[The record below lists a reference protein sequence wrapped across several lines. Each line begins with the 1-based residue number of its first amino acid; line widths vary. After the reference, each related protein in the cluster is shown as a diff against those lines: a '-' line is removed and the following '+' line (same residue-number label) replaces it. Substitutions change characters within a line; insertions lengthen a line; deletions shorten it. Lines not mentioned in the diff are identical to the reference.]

1 MKCINLKAPAF
12 KAKMKKYKAS
22 AGNLEFHIQKWQLDT
37 GQVWDT
43 DTDATVEAYLDNVYK
58 LSSQNIFDNY
68 KQYQTAKELWDKVN
82 DYLMFQTEQEA
93 LDVYEEMVDAFGA
106 EHVIKYLD
114 DTNHFIVKIA
124 EPLYDNKSATDNIGT
139 FSRENDNI
147 YYQKSLAEELQK
159 LRTYNRPIGQAGSA
173 KKQKEAMRKTG
184 ADPVLIN
191 LVLSLLEKN
200 PSLGVLTPVEIL
212 QTTSK
217 AQNQDIAAD
226 YYKYIQ
232 QPINRALEEHLIQYL
247 AKYGIEVKEDSPL
260 LKKHGVTGAYD
271 IINKIIHI
279 AKEGDRNA
287 LTLTEEFAHAFVEL
301 MGVVPNTTGRGI
313 NKKITPDVNSPHN
326 YDISYLM
333 EEVVKTKI
341 YDQVYEQYK
350 DTYVTKDG
358 NPDVEKIKKEAVG
371 QALAVAIQNNWVAK
385 TETEQTFWDKLKA
398 WFQSIINYFKDA
410 EYINFETLLN
420 KIADEI
426 INNDTSRLQRV
437 DSKNYQL
444 LKYTDTIVNQNKKD
458 NGKALSFM
466 RYFTGLGNIITGSL
480 SYRLQGE
487 VYRGALDS
495 LHDIDMIV
503 PQSAHGIDLTSD
515 EITELRHTIW
525 DRHQSGVKEHT
536 ELFKQFKYFDKIL
549 KQYPK
554 LKLGSMF
561 PSSDKSYYTING
573 VYSENPQLSERFLLL
588 TGSYSDRLNQFTEE
602 ERSQIYLFD
611 FFLKPN
617 DNDVLG
623 AVQDSQYGLTLAPYA
638 TSIKEKQFNMGRA
651 KDIFDYQMWR
661 TYDEFKEQYIP
672 TIETLMFQKKQPKV
686 ELYQGKWT
694 RQEVEAQKDK
704 VFLFGDN
711 TNDRLQTHYIPKTT
725 QAVIRDLPNA
735 IGIDTKRNRGLEN
748 GWARFAANS
757 YEVSS
762 KGDKRFSALYA
773 TFAVGTV
780 LFGHDVSGRTIESV
794 YQHGIKQGDWVT
806 NNNSKTGAPKSKEI
820 IKGTT
825 EDASYYEG
833 YLPLW
838 QEWAKQNP
846 KLIQELKRNVG
857 TKTLTDRFAS
867 SRVSQARA
875 LSDIIGNSSYFTDA
889 DFDQFKTQVDKAIER
904 AINSGKTIV
913 IPADGIGTGK
923 AQLQTKAPKL
933 FNYLQQQLN
942 KLQSSQSTV
951 KINNDTDPQQQTSNA
966 IDEVMVQN
974 SEIVKRSDNFE
985 TDHTY
990 LVKQPNGTWKAADS
1004 SVTELYGKSTIDK
1017 DWGLVSSVIGTEIDN
1032 AVRTYFQD
1040 DVESYKDFE
1049 QYAKRHLPNLY
1060 KQGDDT
1066 LRHLWRNLVS
1076 LHTYILNEYGENC
1089 RIITDEFPL
1098 VANYTLN
1105 DKSGVVV
1112 GTMDMLVI
1120 DEEGNL
1126 HILDMKTTRSS
1137 QSFSKNTTKYQN
1149 QLTNYGLMLEASHH
1163 QLKGK
1168 VKSKHL
1174 IRFDVNYP
1182 NPKET
1187 SIELVDGKLIDTTTK
1202 ETIPITVSLHTQN
1215 DKITD
1220 DTLVP
1225 IANLKEGHKVV
1236 IESYNQLSKEEQEL
1250 IDETVGDVKQQIEQP
1265 HQQSERSKQ
1274 WDALNNTKLLTQS
1287 QIQFAANTAM
1297 NLVSYLVNELQKGTD
1312 WVSELFGIPVT
1323 NTAQGGVMGASRE
1336 YILNHPEKLT
1346 SLSKILDM
1354 VKELYFCPSE
1364 DMPDGIERQRL
1375 QLLYDN
1381 FDVLKEKGNNKL
1393 ILLEDYTVTLQKDNV
1408 TKEGVDEQLA
1418 EDLDSKIEEN
1428 QLERWQ
1434 IGERQISAKS
1444 SLSVEIR
1451 RMFENL
1457 PILDENG
1464 EQVVDDILGLP
1475 LFVDSHT
1482 AVNYILEWCKDCETI
1497 EEMEEILTAK
1507 NESGDFN
1514 WTSSILEAIKSEP
1527 FRSKFFTNFRKD
1539 WTQYSI
1545 ILMETDFETGKKKAV
1560 LHIINSNDAVTTMMK
1575 DIKAMYTGGLMSH
1588 IIKVV
1593 DENLDGRGKVNMTF
1607 VNNSKKIIDELIHK
1621 VKTTNK
1627 YGLTQSDITKL
1638 VNLLKEF
1645 GVVVQED
1652 ILKKAIS
1659 QDSKQRMSQNT
1670 VRMKILNNLNQIVT
1684 SMENNKDNMYYS
1696 PLLDNLKQEG
1706 IPEIGSN
1713 VYSNYKNIVSLF
1725 SQHLPNTIE
1734 SSAYQNGKMY
1744 YSFVTPSAMGS
1755 IIRNLK
1761 DALHNENKFDNYI
1774 QKYFG
1779 QYTFF
1784 NKDGKWL
1791 CPWLDEIVNGKGKD
1805 LLDHKVQ
1812 LAYNN
1817 IDYTELSELDYTVS
1831 LLNEYFA
1838 DQSNSK
1844 SKYAWY
1850 RVPILSNK
1858 PSSEFIKFKR
1868 YTGLRTQYQKEL
1880 TQGFQK
1886 IFNQELLRM
1895 KTVLEAAALGKEA
1908 PIKNFDISKKQREKH
1923 KALFDKIK
1931 TNLHENSY
1939 GITFDDLVKDGKLIF
1954 EESGASFKFLE
1965 IFNQEIINKTEVG
1978 KYILSVLNNEPTR
1991 SEELKRTF
1999 ATEFG
2004 RILTDS
2010 FNTMLDNAMKQ
2021 WEQLGLFEI
2030 ALDKNKQPYL
2040 KHLSRLSL
2048 SNTASLIKK
2057 LQAKDP
2063 SLKDPK
2069 NIEKLN
2075 EKIVETLK
2083 EEARPQLEEWL
2094 WNDTF
2099 ATINIIEIT
2108 ATDLA
2113 YYKNV
2118 EDFQKRYAQLHSP
2131 TNKLN
2136 TSATF
2141 TQNGRE
2147 IRYSADGLSRT
2158 MYIADN
2164 TVVSDMVASV
2174 ETIFDRKIEEAKRNG
2189 NKEQAKQLERLKSV
2203 IIDGKDGFK
2212 HINVADAQGYSSP
2225 TSYRKK
2231 LGMMGQWTDEME
2243 RAYEEIRNGNWNI
2256 ENFNVVWQPL
2266 KPFVYTKVHKNTDG
2280 LTLETMPVPSQH
2292 KNSEYLLLIAD
2303 AIISSDREIAK
2314 TNKLKGIFDFMEE
2327 SAYDDNGQYNGI
2339 GIDTIQFESAIKS
2352 GLSGVIDI
2360 NHATT
2365 AEEVKTI
2372 LQQHAQ
2378 ARKDVDEIYNENYVH
2393 TFEFSDYGIQ
2403 QPVPAHLQG
2412 QQLMGSQIRILSV
2425 SDIQNPNA
2433 LIDLSDK
2440 NGNQMTIGQARDEY
2454 MALVAENIRESYN
2467 DLIKELKLKGTR
2479 KQQNKALAQLLREA
2493 ILKDQRF
2500 GGDLLFA
2507 CELNK
2512 DGEFNIPLNDPIQSV
2527 RIQQLLNSII
2537 KSRINKQK
2545 IAGGPVVQT
2554 SMYGLDQDLSIR
2566 FKTKNNKLLDTY
2578 KEWCKKHNKKMNE
2591 ASAKAY
2597 KKYVS
2602 DEQGSLAYYEC
2613 LLPIP
2618 DSEMQKALTKTDG
2631 SLMSVEEALNAGIIS
2646 EECLEAIGYRIP
2658 TEDKYSMYPM
2668 KIVGFLP
2675 SSEEII
2681 MLPKEITL
2689 ITGSDKYHCF
2699 YQYNIKNH
2707 INCWKL

>member
-58 LSSQNIFDNY
+58 MASQNIFDNY
-68 KQYQTAKELWDKVN
+68 TQYQTAKELWDKVN
-82 DYLMFQTEQEA
+82 DYLMFEKEQEA
-93 LDVYEEMVDAFGA
+93 LDVYKEMVDAFGA
-106 EHVIKYLD
+106 EHVIKYRD
-114 DTNHFIVKIA
+114 DTNHWIVKIA
-124 EPLYDNKSATDNIGT
+124 EPLYDN
-139 FSRENDNI
+139 E
-147 YYQKSLAEELQK
+147 
-159 LRTYNRPIGQAGSA
+159 
-173 KKQKEAMRKTG
+173 KT
-184 ADPVLIN
+184 
-191 LVLSLLEKN
+191 
-200 PSLGVLTPVEIL
+200 T
-212 QTTSK
+212 
-217 AQNQDIAAD
+217 
-226 YYKYIQ
+226 
-232 QPINRALEEHLIQYL
+232 
-247 AKYGIEVKEDSPL
+247 
-260 LKKHGVTGAYD
+260 
-271 IINKIIHI
+271 
-279 AKEGDRNA
+279 
-287 LTLTEEFAHAFVEL
+287 
-301 MGVVPNTTGRGI
+301 
-313 NKKITPDVNSPHN
+313 
-326 YDISYLM
+326 
-333 EEVVKTKI
+333 
-341 YDQVYEQYK
+341 
-350 DTYVTKDG
+350 
-358 NPDVEKIKKEAVG
+358 
-371 QALAVAIQNNWVAK
+371 
-385 TETEQTFWDKLKA
+385 
-398 WFQSIINYFKDA
+398 
-410 EYINFETLLN
+410 
-420 KIADEI
+420 
-426 INNDTSRLQRV
+426 
-437 DSKNYQL
+437 
-444 LKYTDTIVNQNKKD
+444 
-458 NGKALSFM
+458 
-466 RYFTGLGNIITGSL
+466 
-480 SYRLQGE
+480 
-487 VYRGALDS
+487 
-495 LHDIDMIV
+495 
-503 PQSAHGIDLTSD
+503 
-515 EITELRHTIW
+515 
-525 DRHQSGVKEHT
+525 
-536 ELFKQFKYFDKIL
+536 
-549 KQYPK
+549 
-554 LKLGSMF
+554 
-561 PSSDKSYYTING
+561 
-573 VYSENPQLSERFLLL
+573 
-588 TGSYSDRLNQFTEE
+588 
-602 ERSQIYLFD
+602 
-611 FFLKPN
+611 
-617 DNDVLG
+617 
-623 AVQDSQYGLTLAPYA
+623 
-638 TSIKEKQFNMGRA
+638 
-651 KDIFDYQMWR
+651 
-661 TYDEFKEQYIP
+661 
-672 TIETLMFQKKQPKV
+672 ETLMFQSKQ
-686 ELYQGKWT
+686 
-694 RQEVEAQKDK
+694 
-704 VFLFGDN
+704 
-711 TNDRLQTHYIPKTT
+711 
-725 QAVIRDLPNA
+725 
-735 IGIDTKRNRGLEN
+735 
-748 GWARFAANS
+748 
-757 YEVSS
+757 
-762 KGDKRFSALYA
+762 
-773 TFAVGTV
+773 
-780 LFGHDVSGRTIESV
+780 
-794 YQHGIKQGDWVT
+794 
-806 NNNSKTGAPKSKEI
+806 
-820 IKGTT
+820 
-825 EDASYYEG
+825 
-833 YLPLW
+833 
-838 QEWAKQNP
+838 
-846 KLIQELKRNVG
+846 
-857 TKTLTDRFAS
+857 
-867 SRVSQARA
+867 
-875 LSDIIGNSSYFTDA
+875 
-889 DFDQFKTQVDKAIER
+889 KTQ
-904 AINSGKTIV
+904 
-913 IPADGIGTGK
+913 
-923 AQLQTKAPKL
+923 
-933 FNYLQQQLN
+933 
-942 KLQSSQSTV
+942 
-951 KINNDTDPQQQTSNA
+951 DPFEQTSKA

-974 SEIVKRSDNFE
+974 TEIVRRSDNFE

-990 LVKQPNGTWKAADS
+990 LVKQPDGTWKAAES
-1004 SVTELYGKSTIDK
+1004 SVTELYGKSAIDK

-1032 AVRTYFQD
+1032 AVRTYFD
-1040 DVESYKDFE
+1040 DDIESYKDFE
-1049 QYAKRHLPNLY
+1049 QYAKKHLPNLY

-1076 LHTYILNEYGENC
+1076 LHTHILNQYGENC

-1105 DKSGVVV
+1105 NKSGVVV

-1149 QLTNYGLMLEASHH
+1149 QLTNYGLMLEASHP

-1202 ETIPITVSLHTQN
+1202 KIIPITVSLHTKN
-1215 DKITD
+1215 DNITD

-1225 IANLKEGHKVV
+1225 IANLEESHKVV

-1250 IDETVGDVKQQIEQP
+1250 IDETIGDVKQQLEKP

-1297 NLVSYLVNELQKGTD
+1297 NLVSYVITQLQNGNKEITQY
-1312 WVSELFGIPVT
+1312 FGLPVT
-1323 NTAQGGVMGASRE
+1323 HTAKGGVMGASRD
-1336 YILNHPEKLT
+1336 YIIRHPQKAITLTKL
-1346 SLSKILDM
+1346 LDF
-1354 VKELYFCPSE
+1354 VKEIYFCPTE
-1364 DMPDGIERQRL
+1364 DMVGIERERL

-1393 ILLEDYTVTLQKDNV
+1393 ILLEDSTITLSKEIVQ
-1408 TKEGVDEQLA
+1408 EGVDDQLA

-1444 SLSVEIR
+1444 RLSVEIR

-1464 EQVVDDILGLP
+1464 EQIVDDLLGLP

-1497 EEMEEILTAK
+1497 EEMEKIITTK

-1527 FRSKFFTNFRKD
+1527 FRSKFFNNFRKD

-1560 LHIINSNDAVTTMMK
+1560 LHVINSNDAVTTMMK

-1588 IIKVV
+1588 IIKVT

-1607 VNNSKKIIDELIHK
+1607 VNNSKEVIDELIHK
-1621 VKTTNK
+1621 VKTANK

-1645 GVVVQED
+1645 GVIIQED
-1652 ILKKAIS
+1652 VLKNAIA
-1659 QDSKQRMSQNT
+1659 QDSKQRMVQNT
-1670 VRMKILNNLNQIVT
+1670 VRMKILNNLSQIIT
-1684 SMENNKDNMYYS
+1684 SMENNKDNTYYS

-1713 VYSNYKNIVSLF
+1713 VYSNYKNIVSVF

-1791 CPWLDEIVNGKGKD
+1791 CPWLDEIVNGKGKN

-1838 DQSNSK
+1838 DQSNLK

-1895 KTVLEAAALGKEA
+1895 KTVLEAAALDKEA
-1908 PIKNFDISKKQREKH
+1908 PIKNFDISKKQRDKY

-1978 KYILSVLNNEPTR
+1978 KYILSVLNNEQTR
-1991 SEELKRTF
+1991 PEELKRTF
-1999 ATEFG
+1999 STEFG
-2004 RILTDS
+2004 RILTDH
-2010 FNTMLDNAMKQ
+2010 FTTMLDNAMEQ
-2021 WEQLGLFEI
+2021 WEQLGLFEV

-2040 KHLSRLSL
+2040 KHLSRLTL

-2057 LQAKDP
+2057 LQAKDS

-2164 TVVSDMVASV
+2164 TVVSDMIASV

-2203 IIDGKDGFK
+2203 IIDSKDGFK
-2212 HINVADAQGYSSP
+2212 NINVADAQGYSSP

-2243 RAYEEIRNGNWNI
+2243 RAYQEIRKGNWNI

-2303 AIISSDREIAK
+2303 AIISSDREIAA

-2378 ARKDVDEIYNENYVH
+2378 ARKDVDETYNENYVH

-2433 LIDLSDK
+2433 LINLSDK
-2440 NGNQMTIGQARDEY
+2440 NGKQMTIGQARDEY

-2467 DLIKELKLKGTR
+2467 DLIKELHLKGTR
-2479 KQQNKALAQLLREA
+2479 KQQNEALAQLLREA

-2507 CELNK
+2507 CELNN

-2566 FKTKNNKLLDTY
+2566 FKTKDGKLLDPY

-2602 DEQGSLAYYEC
+2602 QNQGSLAYYEC

-2618 DSEMQKALTKTDG
+2618 DAEMQKALTKTDG
-2631 SLMSVEEALNAGIIS
+2631 SLMSVEEALNTGIIS

-2699 YQYNIKNH
+2699 YQYNIKNFL
-2707 INCWKL
+2707 NCWKLLTSNVEDNQQPSPMWEGSTTIKRII